1 MEPIQETGKAKSAE
15 GLGEGDNTTRTPRWE
30 FLLSL
35 LNPQKCVEQTQTQ
48 TGAGRRGR
56 TTAEGARGRKEGVT
70 EGTLLLHAGFGSPNS
85 EPGLGRGAEL
95 SSSGAVAGW
104 FHNQLS
110 AQALI
115 PPCSSCR
122 CSSPR
127 VKHLA
132 TVHSGKKYLSF
143 DVFTCWFVISN
154 HNKRRALHVRVK
166 ALGAVKSHLSW
177 CWEHRAVSSG
187 SLKLAQVFL
196 QLPAHSGDSSDVAW
210 APWVPFSA
218 LLGARVWIPQQQ
230 DLGAALSSS
239 QTGLGISVLNL
250 GDLILIILAGFNFNS

>member
-1 MEPIQETGKAKSAE
+1 MAFQDGAHTGNWESKICWFWGRETTPPEPPGGSFCWASWT
-15 GLGEGDNTTRTPRWE
+15 
-30 FLLSL
+30 
-35 LNPQKCVEQTQTQ
+35 PQKCVEQTQTHP
-48 TGAGRRGR
+48 GAGRRGR

-95 SSSGAVAGW
+95 SSSGAVSGW

-122 CSSPR
+122 CSSPC

-154 HNKRRALHVRVK
+154 RNKPRALHVRVK

-177 CWEHRAVSSG
+177 CWEHTTVSSG

-210 APWVPFSA
+210 APWVLFSA
-218 LLGARVWIPQQQ
+218 LLGCQ
-230 DLGAALSSS
+230 GFEFHSSR
-239 QTGLGISVLNL
+239 I
-250 GDLILIILAGFNFNS
+250 